1 MSSFARTITGS
12 IVCLIL
18 VLSGFCQAQ
27 AATAAPLVIAH
38 RGGKKWA
45 PENTLSAFKKS
56 VDAGVDAIELDIHR
70 CKSGELVVIHD
81 ETLDRTT
88 DGHGLVKDRTYEE
101 LKSLSA
107 GKWYAEEFTADR
119 VPLLKDVLA
128 LVDGKCRIFIEV
140 KNAPVEYPGI
150 EDDLIKLLADYKHG
164 DKICVISFDHGFLK
178 KFHQKAPQYSVAF
191 LDVAIVSDIGS
202 YARSIGA
209 SGWNPGFGEI
219 RKDAVDRAHAVGLTV
234 NPWTVNEP
242 DQWQSAVSMGVDG
255 IITDDPAGLRD
266 YLHKS
271 LDDKAVK

>member
-1 MSSFARTITGS
+1 MSSFFKAIIRTTICF
-12 IVCLIL
+12 VLL
-18 VLSGFCQAQ
+18 LSGFCHGL
-27 AATAAPLVIAH
+27 AALANPQVIAH

-88 DGHGLVKDRTYEE
+88 DGKGLVKDRTYEE
-101 LKSLSA
+101 LKSFSA
-107 GKWYAEEFTADR
+107 GKWYASEFTGDR

-150 EDDLIKLLADYKHG
+150 EDDLIKMLADYKHE

-178 KFHQKAPQYSVAF
+178 KFHEKAPQYSVAF

-219 RKDAVDRAHAVGLTV
+219 RKDAVDRAHAVGLKV

-242 DQWQSAVSMGVDG
+242 DQWESATSMGVDG

-266 YLHKS
+266 FLDKRI
-271 LDDKAVK
+271 DDKSVK